1 MYARIIANV
10 HSGGGHTFYDHHQL
24 KKAIAR
30 LETRGW
36 KVELCPT
43 EGPGSGRRLAKEAIA
58 AGADV
63 VVSAGGDG
71 TLNEVLQGLA
81 GSQVALGVFP
91 MGTINVWA
99 REMGIPLNLIGAADV
114 LLTGERRRVDL
125 GMANER
131 YFLLFAGIG
140 ADGVITSMIEHRFL
154 KRLGV
159 LSYLIA
165 GTAVGLGPL
174 DFHLRLKVNGRA
186 FRTRASLILIGNTR
200 LYAGFA
206 RITHQ
211 AVCDDGR
218 LDMCIIRRQGVLGRG
233 RVLLNAL
240 RRHYPLGARV
250 SNEQIESVTIEADA
264 PVPIEVDGEP
274 AGTLP
279 VTFRVA
285 PQMLTVIVPRT
296 SPPELFAEE
305 VKETAGE
312 AS

>member
-10 HSGGGHTFYDHHQL
+10 HSGGGHGLYGQHQL

-30 LETRGW
+30 LEDHGW

-43 EGPGSGRRLAKEAIA
+43 DGPGSGRRLAQEAVKK
-58 AGADV
+58 GADI

-99 REMGIPLNLIGAADV
+99 REMGIPLNLVGAADV
-114 LLTGERRRVDL
+114 LLKGERRRVDL

-140 ADGVITSMIEHRFL
+140 ADGVITSLIEHRFL

-159 LSYLIA
+159 LSYLVA

-174 DFHLRLKVNGRA
+174 DFHLHVKVNGRA
-186 FRTRASLILIGNTR
+186 FRTRASMILIGNTR

-218 LDMCIIRRQGVLGRG
+218 LDMCIIRRQGMLGRG
-233 RVLLNAL
+233 QVLLNAL

-250 SNEQIESVTIEADA
+250 SHEQIESVTIDAEA

-279 VTFRVA
+279 MTFRVA

-296 SPPELFAEE
+296 RPPELFAEE
-305 VKETAGE
+305 LKTAVNE